1 MPKWYE
7 RTGSNNA
14 RATRRARWPGCLIL
28 LLSLIVLAVIL
39 GRVWLPLLARALV
52 VDQPPVAAD
61 AMMVLGGGD
70 GSVQDRAIQLY
81 NEGWAP
87 LLISSG
93 EPPNLPGPERSYA
106 ELGADYMI
114 ERGVPREAILVVP
127 QATSTYEEA
136 MVCLALCQERGLDR
150 LLVIADPYHTRRAS
164 LTFRHVFRDAD
175 IALTFVGARPDWFD
189 PNSWW
194 QSERPV
200 LAVFQEY
207 LKLAYYL
214 VKGYIT

>member
-7 RTGSNNA
+7 RTGSNNV
-14 RATRRARWPGCLIL
+14 RATRRARWPGCLVL
-28 LLSLIVLAVIL
+28 LLLAVLVVIL
-39 GRVWLPLLARALV
+39 GPLWLPWIARVLV

-87 LLISSG
+87 LIISSG

-114 ERGVPREAILVVP
+114 ERGVPRESILVVP

-136 MVCLALCQERGLDR
+136 VVCLALCQERGVER
-150 LLVIADPYHTRRAS
+150 LLVIADPYHTRRTS
-164 LTFRHVFRDAD
+164 LTFGHVFRDAP
-175 IALTFVGARPDWFD
+175 ITLTFVGARPDWFD
-189 PNSWW
+189 PSDWW
-194 QSERPV
+194 KSERPV

-207 LKLAYYL
+207 LKLGYYL
-214 VKGYIT
+214 VKGYII